1 MSSSKLVSSTCDQL
15 ADLSPIHKKNNAP
28 SWSRRGAN
36 HHRGDDSL
44 SMSSKQHDQAY
55 HDETSG
61 HEVHLRS
68 RIFVSLFT
76 DVWELLIQNGATMKD
91 VGVFLAIKS
100 FVGQNDSCWP
110 SRQKIAE
117 KVGLKRAKSV
127 DSSIELLVELG
138 LIERRRRYR
147 SKDHRVSFTQDS
159 EFNIPTSSLITIDED
174 RFVAMQKLKQQG
186 GSPSGGTR
194 GTPSGGTKGSPSS
207 GSRVVP
213 RKGHE
218 LYSPEEDSLEV
229 DSTEVNT
236 RSTGEAVEHARAGD
250 DEIAEAHQT
259 TSDATRTS
267 TPHTQSAE
275 ATQPVSELLVSGN
288 DEPVQGELVP
298 IVDESKRAVAKRSS
312 KKYSDD
318 FLEFWQH
325 YPRRQGK
332 GTAQQAFD
340 KVIAQGADVDEI
352 IEAARRFAMLVKVQQ
367 TEARFVALPST
378 WLNQCRFDDDYEQLI
393 KTAALEASSSGGAR
407 ANTLS
412 SWSRPSEAVER
423 ERLLA
428 ELAGVGDEYER
439 ATSNFGFD
447 ALKTQ
452 QQSLD

>member
-1 MSSSKLVSSTCDQL
+1 MS
-15 ADLSPIHKKNNAP
+15 N
-28 SWSRRGAN
+28 
-36 HHRGDDSL
+36 
-44 SMSSKQHDQAY
+44 KQHNQAY
-55 HDETSG
+55 SKTQVHEIKTPFTSVSIDVDDLLTI
-61 HEVHLRS
+61 HEASPVDFSVYFALKR
-68 RIFVSLFT
+68 FA
-76 DVWELLIQNGATMKD
+76 GAE
-91 VGVFLAIKS
+91 
-100 FVGQNDSCWP
+100 QSCWP
-110 SRQKIAE
+110 SRDKIA
-117 KVGLKRAKSV
+117 KRARVKSTRSVDKSV
-127 DSSIELLVELG
+127 AFLERIGLVEKYRRYRNSSGDIELRRHEQFTKETSSLYVIDEARFVARHSDLLRDWRRENG
-138 LIERRRRYR
+138 LETETDLEKKIHEARRRR
-147 SKDHRVSFTQDS
+147 
-159 EFNIPTSSLITIDED
+159 EEE
-174 RFVAMQKLKQQG
+174 
-186 GSPSGGTR
+186 GGTR
-194 GTPSGGTKGSPSS
+194 CDP
-207 GSRVVP
+207 RVA
-213 RKGHE
+213 RDATLGLHE
-218 LYSPEEDSLEV
+218 MQGWVARDANEEDTYEVDSTEV

-236 RSTGEAVEHARAGD
+236 RSTASPVEHARAGD

-267 TPHTQSAE
+267 TPHTQSSESA
-275 ATQPVSELLVSGN
+275 QPVSELLVSGN

-298 IVDESKRAVAKRSS
+298 IVEESKRAVAKRSS

-378 WLNQCRFDDDYEQLI
+378 WLNQWRFDDDYEQLI
-393 KTAALEASSSGGAR
+393 KTAALEASSSSGAR

-447 ALKTQ
+447 ALKAQ